1 MQKQGGQSD
10 MEKKK
15 KHPRLFIV
23 LDVLIITVIVFGIVV
38 YRLFIPEVYVSNTT
52 VVEATSG
59 RIETIAEASGE
70 EADAVSNQISDWG
83 EVFQD
88 KFTDGE
94 VIKTDTS
101 YKSENVNVTLTK
113 VEESGV
119 TYYIQDIYIKSILNL
134 KSAFAKD
141 TYGKAITDSV
151 LDMAVDNDAVAA
163 INGDY
168 YGVESSGVVIR
179 NGVLYRDH
187 ANADVLVLYTNGIMK
202 AFAAD
207 EFDADVEMQNGA
219 YQAWNFGP
227 VLVEDGTAMT
237 SFSSRISA
245 ANPRTAIG
253 YVEPGHYIFITV
265 DGRQAGYSS
274 GMTLKELAS
283 VMEELGCQV
292 AYNLDGG
299 QTSTMTFGDE
309 IANQPYKGGRLTS
322 DIIYISDG
330 E

>member
-1 MQKQGGQSD
+1 

-15 KHPRLFIV
+15 HTGRLIL
-23 LDVLIITVIVFGIVV
+23 LDVLIVALIVSGIVV
-38 YRLFIPEVYVSNTT
+38 YRLFIPEAYVSNTSIAKADT
-52 VVEATSG
+52 DK
-59 RIETIAEASGE
+59 IETTSE
-70 EADAVSNQISDWG
+70 EDDSMSNMNTDWG
-83 EVFQD
+83 EVFAD

-94 VIKTDTS
+94 VIETETS
-101 YKSENVNVTLTK
+101 YISENVNVSMTK
-113 VEESGV
+113 VEESGI
-119 TYYIQDIYIKSILNL
+119 TYFVQDIYVRSILNL
-134 KSAFAKD
+134 KSAFAED

-151 LDMAVDNDAVAA
+151 LDMAVENNAVAA

-168 YGVESSGVVIR
+168 YGVESSGVVLR
-179 NGVLYRDH
+179 NGVLYREN
-187 ANADVLVLYTNGIMK
+187 ANADVLVLYDDGTMH
-202 AFAAD
+202 AFSAD
-207 EFDADVEMQNGA
+207 EFDGEVEMENGA

-237 SFSSRISA
+237 SFSSRISSE
-245 ANPRTAIG
+245 NPRTAIG
-253 YVEPGHYIFITV
+253 YMEPGHYIFVTV

-274 GMTLKELAS
+274 GMTLKDLAL
-283 VMEELGCQV
+283 VMKELGCQV

>member
-1 MQKQGGQSD
+1 

-15 KHPRLFIV
+15 KHTGRIIL
-23 LDVLIITVIVFGIVV
+23 LDILIIALIVSGIVV
-38 YRLFIPEVYVSNTT
+38 YRLFIPEAYVSNTSIAKADSDNIET
-52 VVEATSG
+52 VVETTS
-59 RIETIAEASGE
+59 EEDASI
-70 EADAVSNQISDWG
+70 SNKTTDWG
-83 EVFQD
+83 EDFMD

-94 VIKTDTS
+94 IIESESS
-101 YKSENVNVTLTK
+101 YRSGNVNVSMTK
-113 VEESGV
+113 VEENGV
-119 TYYIQDIYIKSILNL
+119 TYYIQDIYIRSILNL
-134 KSAFAKD
+134 KSAFADD

-151 LDMAVDNDAVAA
+151 LDMAVENDAVAA

-179 NGVLYRDH
+179 NGVLYREN
-187 ANADVLVLYTNGIMK
+187 ANADVLVLYDDGTMK
-202 AFAAD
+202 TFSAD
-207 EFDADVEMQNGA
+207 EFDAEVEMQNGA

-245 ANPRTAIG
+245 ENPRTAIG
-253 YVEPGHYIFITV
+253 YMEPGHYVFVTV

-274 GMTLKELAS
+274 GMTLKDLAS

>member
-1 MQKQGGQSD
+1 

-15 KHPRLFIV
+15 KRSGQIILLDIVIIALFV
-23 LDVLIITVIVFGIVV
+23 SGIVV
-38 YRLFIPEVYVSNTT
+38 YRLFIPEAYVSDASVAKAASDNL
-52 VVEATSG
+52 EEI
-59 RIETIAEASGE
+59 IETVSE
-70 EADAVSNQISDWG
+70 ETDSISDTTTDWG
-83 EVFQD
+83 EVFTD

-94 VIKTDTS
+94 VIETDTS
-101 YKSENVNVTLTK
+101 YQSENVNVSMTK
-113 VEESGV
+113 VEENGV
-119 TYYIQDIYIKSILNL
+119 TYFIQDIYIRSIENL
-134 KSAFAKD
+134 KSAFADD

-151 LDMAVDNDAVAA
+151 LDMAVKNEAVAA

-179 NGVLYRDH
+179 NGVLYRDD
-187 ANADVLVLYTNGIMK
+187 ANADVLVLYKNGTMK
-202 AFAAD
+202 AFTAD
-207 EFDADVEMQNGA
+207 EFNADVEMENGA

-227 VLVEDGTAMT
+227 VLVQDGTART
-237 SFSSRISA
+237 NFSSRISA
-245 ANPRTAIG
+245 ENPRTAIG
-253 YVEPGHYIFITV
+253 YVEPGHYVFVTV
-265 DGRQAGYSS
+265 DGRQAGYSN

-283 VMEELGCQV
+283 AMEGLGCQV

-299 QTSTMTFGDE
+299 QTSTMTLGNE

>member
-1 MQKQGGQSD
+1 

-15 KHPRLFIV
+15 KHPGRLILLDILVIALIV
-23 LDVLIITVIVFGIVV
+23 SGIVV
-38 YRLFIPEVYVSNTT
+38 YRLFIPEAYVSNTSEVT
-52 VVEATSG
+52 EAQDN
-59 RIETIAEASGE
+59 IEEIAETTSE
-70 EADAVSNQISDWG
+70 EADSLSNTTTGWG
-83 EVFQD
+83 EAFAD
-88 KFTDGE
+88 KFTNGE
-94 VIKTDTS
+94 VIETETS
-101 YKSENVNVTLTK
+101 YKSKNVNVSMTK

-119 TYYIQDIYIKSILNL
+119 TYYIQDIYVRNIENL
-134 KSAFAKD
+134 KSAFADD

-151 LDMAVDNDAVAA
+151 LDMAVENDAVSA

-179 NGVLYRDH
+179 NGVLYRDN
-187 ANADVLVLYTNGIMK
+187 ANADVLVLYDDGTMK
-202 AFAAD
+202 AFSAD
-207 EFDADVEMQNGA
+207 EFDADVEMENGA

-227 VLVEDGTAMT
+227 VLVEDGTAIT
-237 SFSSRISA
+237 GFSSRISA
-245 ANPRTAIG
+245 ENPRTAIG
-253 YVEPGHYIFITV
+253 YVEPGHYIFVTV

-283 VMEELGCQV
+283 VMQELGCQV

>member
-1 MQKQGGQSD
+1 

-23 LDVLIITVIVFGIVV
+23 LDVLIITVIVLGIVV

-59 RIETIAEASGE
+59 RIESIAEASGE
-70 EADAVSNQISDWG
+70 EADSVSNQISDWG

-151 LDMAVDNDAVAA
+151 LDMAVENDAVAA

-179 NGVLYRDH
+179 NGVLYRDQ
-187 ANADVLVLYTNGIMK
+187 ANADVLVLYTTGVMK
-202 AFAAD
+202 AFSAD

-283 VMEELGCQV
+283 AMEELGCQV

-322 DIIYISDG
+322 DIIYIRDG

>member
-1 MQKQGGQSD
+1 
-10 MEKKK
+10 
-15 KHPRLFIV
+15 
-23 LDVLIITVIVFGIVV
+23 
-38 YRLFIPEVYVSNTT
+38 
-52 VVEATSG
+52 
-59 RIETIAEASGE
+59 
-70 EADAVSNQISDWG
+70 
-83 EVFQD
+83 
-88 KFTDGE
+88 
-94 VIKTDTS
+94 
-101 YKSENVNVTLTK
+101 
-113 VEESGV
+113 
-119 TYYIQDIYIKSILNL
+119 
-134 KSAFAKD
+134 
-141 TYGKAITDSV
+141 V
-151 LDMAVDNDAVAA
+151 LDMAVENDAVAA

-179 NGVLYRDH
+179 NGVLYRDD
-187 ANADVLVLYTNGIMK
+187 ANADVLVLYEDGTMK
-202 AFAAD
+202 AFSAN
-207 EFDADVEMQNGA
+207 EFDANMEMKNGA

-227 VLVEDGTAMT
+227 VLVEDGTAKT

-253 YVEPGHYIFITV
+253 YVEPGHYVFVTV
-265 DGRQAGYSS
+265 DGRQEGYSS

-283 VMEELGCQV
+283 VMKKFGCQV

>member
-1 MQKQGGQSD
+1 

-15 KHPRLFIV
+15 KHPGRIILLDILFIA
-23 LDVLIITVIVFGIVV
+23 LIVSGIVV
-38 YRLFIPEVYVSNTT
+38 YRLFIPEAYVSNTSIAKAVSDNIGT
-52 VVEATSG
+52 V
-59 RIETIAEASGE
+59 IETTSEEDASI
-70 EADAVSNQISDWG
+70 SNKTIDWG
-83 EVFQD
+83 EVFTDQ
-88 KFTDGE
+88 FTDGE
-94 VIKTDTS
+94 IIESETS
-101 YKSENVNVTLTK
+101 YRSGNVNVSMTK
-113 VEESGV
+113 VEESGI
-119 TYYIQDIYIKSILNL
+119 TYYIQDIYIRSILNL
-134 KSAFAKD
+134 KSAFAED

-151 LDMAVDNDAVAA
+151 LDMAVENDAVAA

-179 NGVLYRDH
+179 NGVLYREN
-187 ANADVLVLYTNGIMK
+187 ANADVLVLYDDGTMN
-202 AFAAD
+202 AFTAD

-245 ANPRTAIG
+245 ENPRTAIG
-253 YVEPGHYIFITV
+253 YMEPGHYVFVTV

-274 GMTLKELAS
+274 GMTLKDLAS

-299 QTSTMTFGDE
+299 QTSTMTFGDD